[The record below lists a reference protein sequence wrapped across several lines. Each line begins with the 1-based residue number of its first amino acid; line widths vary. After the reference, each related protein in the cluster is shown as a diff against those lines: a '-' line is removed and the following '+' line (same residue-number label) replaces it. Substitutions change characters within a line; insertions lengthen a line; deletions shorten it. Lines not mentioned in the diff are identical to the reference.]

1 MSELSQLRQL
11 LSAYFNESE
20 LKTLTFDLGLDYE
33 MLPGPAK
40 GDKAREL
47 VMLVWR
53 SGRLAELLALGRQT
67 RPHLTW
73 PDLPLPAAIPAPPAA
88 PTPVAPNP
96 VAPTP
101 VAPTPV
107 AETGGPPANANPFTY
122 GNPISD
128 PARFF
133 GRSREVEQVFNRLRN
148 AEGESSSIVGG
159 RRIGKSS
166 LLNHLADPE
175 VRRRYGMDPQQAL
188 FVYVDLQ
195 MVDSQ
200 TTPARLWQ
208 RLLSQLARQC
218 QDDPLGATINE
229 IVAAGSFDNFTLAD
243 LFDNVDH
250 LGRHL
255 VFLLDE
261 FENVTTNTNFDPSF
275 FYGLRSL
282 AIQHN
287 LSLVT
292 SSRHELIEL
301 THSQA
306 VRSSPFFNIFATIH
320 MPLFSHA
327 EVERLIHGLLD
338 GTGVAFTDEEMATL
352 AEIADGHPFFVQA
365 AGHFLFEAHGD
376 YADASRRRAAWLKAF
391 HAEVGPH
398 LAHFWRTTDAP
409 GQTTL
414 LLLAL
419 LMRRVGGRPWLE
431 PELLERHYPRAGQN
445 LARLARLGYVAEE
458 NGRYTLFSSA
468 FGDWIVSEVRS
479 GNAAP
484 AQSPALEAVLNQAQD
499 AYRPLLAGLVE
510 QAADA
515 GQTTQ
520 LLQEGLV

>member
-1 MSELSQLRQL
+1 MSELSELRQL

-47 VMLVWR
+47 VMLLWR
-53 SGRLAELLALGRQT
+53 SGRLAELVALGGQM
-67 RPHLTW
+67 RPNVSW
-73 PDLPLPAAIPAPPAA
+73 PALPAPAA
-88 PTPVAPNP
+88 PPVAATQAP
-96 VAPTP
+96 VVT
-101 VAPTPV
+101 T
-107 AETGGPPANANPFTY
+107 TSGGQSAASPFTY

-166 LLNHLADPE
+166 LLNYLAHPD

-195 MVDSQ
+195 MVDGQ

-208 RLLSQLARQC
+208 RLLAQLARQG
-218 QDDPLGATINE
+218 QDEALAVTLNE
-229 IVAAGSFDNFTLAD
+229 IIAAGSFDNFALAD
-243 LFDNVDH
+243 LFDNVDR
-250 LGRHL
+250 LGRHI

-261 FENVTTNTNFDPSF
+261 FENVTTNPNFDPSF

-320 MPLFSHA
+320 VPLFSQV
-327 EVERLIHGLLD
+327 ETERLIHGLLA
-338 GTGVAFTDEEMATL
+338 GTGVEFTEEEMATL

-376 YADASRRRAAWLKAF
+376 YADAIRRRAAWLKAF
-391 HAEVGPH
+391 HVEVGPH
-398 LAHFWRTTDAP
+398 LAHFWRTTDLP
-409 GQTTL
+409 GQITL

-419 LMRRVGGRPWLE
+419 LMRRAGGRPYFD
-431 PELLERHYPRAGQN
+431 PGLLEGHYARAGQN

-458 NGRYTLFSSA
+458 SGRFTLFSSA
-468 FGDWIVSEVRS
+468 FAEWIVSEVRS
-479 GNAAP
+479 G
-484 AQSPALEAVLNQAQD
+484 SPAPRGEAHSTVEAVLNQAQEV
-499 AYRPLLAGLVE
+499 YRPMLAGLVE

-515 GQTTQ
+515 DQTMQ
-520 LLQEGLV
+520 LLREGLV

>member
-47 VMLVWR
+47 VMLLWR
-53 SGRLAELLALGRQT
+53 NDRLAELLSLA
-67 RPHLTW
+67 RPIRPNLAW
-73 PDLPLPAAIPAPPAA
+73 PDLPVPAA
-88 PTPVAPNP
+88 PSAPASAMP
-96 VAPTP
+96 APIAATS
-101 VAPTPV
+101 
-107 AETGGPPANANPFTY
+107 GPQPGSSPFTY

-166 LLNHLADPE
+166 LLNYLAHPD
-175 VRRRYGMDPQQAL
+175 VRRRHGMDPQQAL
-188 FVYVDLQ
+188 FIYVDLQ
-195 MVDSQ
+195 MVDNQ

-208 RLLSQLARQC
+208 RLLGQLARQY
-218 QDDPLGATINE
+218 QDEALAVTLNE
-229 IVAAGSFDNFTLAD
+229 IIAAGSFDNFALAD
-243 LFDNVDH
+243 LFDNVDR
-250 LGRHL
+250 LGRHV

-261 FENVTTNTNFDPSF
+261 FENVTINPNFDPSF

-320 MPLFSHA
+320 MPLFSSV
-327 EVERLIHGLLD
+327 ETERLIHGLLA
-338 GTGVAFTDEEMATL
+338 GTGVEFTEEEMATL

-365 AGHFLFEAHGD
+365 GGHFLFEAHGN
-376 YADASRRRAAWLKAF
+376 YADAIRRRAAWLKAF
-391 HAEVGPH
+391 RVEVGPH
-398 LAHFWRTTDAP
+398 LAHFWRTTDLP

-419 LMRRVGGRPWLE
+419 LMRRAGGRPYFE
-431 PELLERHYPRAGQN
+431 PELLEGHYARAGQN
-445 LARLARLGYVAEE
+445 LARLARWGYVAEDS
-458 NGRYTLFSSA
+458 GRFTLFSSA
-468 FGDWIVSEVRS
+468 FGDWIVSEVWP
-479 GNAAP
+479 GGAAQHEG
-484 AQSPALEAVLNQAQD
+484 AHLTLETVLNQAQD
-499 AYRPLLAGLVE
+499 AYRPLLSGLVE

-515 GQTTQ
+515 DQTMQ
-520 LLQEGLV
+520 LLREGLA